1 MTRRAA
7 KRRPMLNEEV
17 YTDPRD
23 PNGWGPADALPSGK
37 KREEKLPIWEQMLR
51 DHGAGNDK
59 GNRAWFTPEMQSAGN
74 EIYIIYSAITA
85 GLMPKSHMG
94 DHTSGGGGSATDWA
108 DWMIIAKNDRYLPW
122 SRAMDA
128 HAWQIGEPVH
138 GILIDLAVEDIP
150 LSEAFQRN
158 HVGFRRGLKLVE
170 YGLGMYV
177 TMAGWG
183 RRKK

>member
-23 PNGWGPADALPSGK
+23 PNGWGPAGPLPLGR

-51 DHGAGNDK
+51 DHGAGNEK
-59 GNRAWFTPEMQSAGN
+59 GNRAWFTSEMLQAGN
-74 EIYIIYSAITA
+74 EIGRVFVSISGA
-85 GLMPKSHMG
+85 LMPRSQMG
-94 DHTSGGGGSATDWA
+94 ERISGGVRSDWSEGQL
-108 DWMIIAKNDRYLPW
+108 IAYKDRYVPW
-122 SRAMDA
+122 ARAMEA
-128 HAWQIGEPVH
+128 HAWQLGEPVH

-158 HVGFRRGLKLVE
+158 HVGFRRGIKLVE